1 MDYQMMED
9 LQRMNGIFD
18 LLYSIAPIAL
28 YGGLLLVVVSVVL
41 FIKKNKK
48 TGTFIG
54 ILGLVLA
61 IVGVFINNFLSNVRF
76 GG

>member
-9 LQRMNGIFD
+9 LQRMNSIFD

-28 YGGLLLVVVSVVL
+28 YGGILFIVVSLVL
-41 FIKKNKK
+41 IVSKNKK
-48 TGTFIG
+48 SGTLVG
-54 ILGLVLA
+54 ILGLFLTIA
-61 IVGVFINNFLSNVRF
+61 GVVINNFLSNVRL

>member
-9 LQRMNGIFD
+9 LQRMNSIFD

-28 YGGLLLVVVSVVL
+28 YGGILLVVVSVVL
-41 FIKKNKK
+41 LVSKNKK
-48 TGTFIG
+48 LGTIVG
-54 ILGLVLA
+54 ILGLFLTIA
-61 IVGVFINNFLSNVRF
+61 GVVINNFLSNVRF

>member
-9 LQRMNGIFD
+9 LQRMNSIFD

-28 YGGLLLVVVSVVL
+28 YGGILLVVVSVVL
-41 FIKKNKK
+41 LISKNKK
-48 TGTFIG
+48 LGTIVG
-54 ILGLVLA
+54 ILGLFLTIA
-61 IVGVFINNFLSNVRF
+61 GVVINNFLSNVRF

>member
-9 LQRMNGIFD
+9 LQRMNSIFD

-28 YGGLLLVVVSVVL
+28 YGGILFIVVSLVL
-41 FIKKNKK
+41 IVSKNKK
-48 TGTFIG
+48 SGTLVG
-54 ILGLVLA
+54 ILGLFLTIA
-61 IVGVFINNFLSNVRF
+61 GVVINNFLSNVRF